1 MDQDFEQNL
10 FLDNQKET
18 TASLAEHVLYGE
30 VEKVLYCSPDESYSV
45 IRVRDHQGIDHIVV
59 GLLPGAS
66 QGEVVEVH
74 GKWEYHKEHGRQLR
88 AVSCTFSLPVTEQGI
103 VRYLSS
109 GVIKGVGKKYA
120 EQIVGTFGLETLHV
134 LDNASQ
140 RLKEVPGLGQKR
152 ISQIKKAWKESS
164 SKRNLQIFMAGLGI
178 TPAFFARIYAQY
190 GDQCSQ
196 IIQQDP
202 YRLCFDVKGIGFLL
216 ADKIAAKQGIEKT
229 NPKRLLA
236 GIKHCLEQARGSG
249 HVCMPCDAFADQ
261 TAALL
266 DVSFEEIQQMIHL
279 AEQQGILMK
288 GKAPDD
294 SVYLYEPRMLQMEN
308 ELPRLLVGLIR
319 AGKHA
324 GLKLPQQVGSKT
336 VNFSDEQIA
345 AVKQACSSAVSI
357 LTGGPGVGKTT
368 VISEIVR
375 RAKIA
380 NLRFVLAAPT
390 GRAAKRMQETT
401 GEYAQT
407 IHRLLKWDPAK
418 GRFVYDK
425 NNRLSQQLFII
436 DEVSMLDLPL
446 ASALFRAIPPG
457 ACVVL
462 VGDPD
467 QLPSVGP
474 GNVLNDL
481 IDSEICPVSRLTKI
495 FRQGEGSGIIRAA
508 HAVNGGSLP
517 ELPET
522 TGELSDFYWIQKD
535 DAEETAY
542 LIERL
547 VMERIPKRFQ
557 MDPHKDIQVLCP
569 MNRGGA
575 GTVAINERLQKL
587 LNPEN
592 KMMFRRGDRLFKRGD
607 RIMQTCNNYDKGI
620 FNGDLGR
627 IESMDLAA
635 ESFMVNFDNTL
646 VEYSFDEADQLVL
659 AYAITVHKSQGS
671 EFPVV
676 VMPLLGQ
683 HYKMLQRNLLYTGMT
698 RAKRLMVLV
707 GSKKAVS
714 MAVRNSVREPRY
726 SLLYEK
732 LK

>member
-1 MDQDFEQNL
+1 MNQDFEQTL
-10 FLDNQKET
+10 FLENSNENT
-18 TASLAEHVLYGE
+18 VSLTEHVLQGE
-30 VEKVLYCSPDESYSV
+30 VEKVLYCSPDESYRV
-45 IRVRDHQGIDHIVV
+45 IRVRDYQGVDHIVV

-66 QGEVVEVH
+66 QGEVVEVY

-88 AVSCTFSLPVTEQGI
+88 AVSCRFSLPVTEQGI
-103 VRYLSS
+103 IRYLSS

-120 EQIVGTFGLETLHV
+120 AQIVETFGLETLHI
-134 LDNASQ
+134 LDHASQ
-140 RLKEVPGLGQKR
+140 RLKEVPGLGAKR

-164 SKRNLQIFMAGLGI
+164 DKRNLQIFMAGLGI

-190 GDQCSQ
+190 GDQCAE
-196 IIQQDP
+196 IIKQDP

-216 ADKIAAKQGIEKT
+216 ADKIAAGQGIEK
-229 NPKRLLA
+229 NHPKRILS
-236 GIKHCLEQARGSG
+236 GIKHSLEQARGAG
-249 HVCMPCDAFADQ
+249 HVCVPCDAFADQ
-261 TAALL
+261 AAALL
-266 DVSFEEIQQMIHL
+266 EVSFEEVQQAVSA
-279 AEQQGILMK
+279 AEQEGILMK
-288 GKAPDD
+288 GMAPDQ

-308 ELPRLLVGLIR
+308 EFPRLLSALIR
-319 AGKHA
+319 CKKHA
-324 GLKLPQQVGSKT
+324 GLRLPRQLSDKK
-336 VNFSDEQIA
+336 VNFSDEQLS
-345 AVKQACSSAVSI
+345 AVKSACSSPLSI

-368 VISEIVR
+368 VIAEIVQ
-375 RAKIA
+375 RAKKA
-380 NLRFVLAAPT
+380 GLRFILAAPT

-401 GEYAQT
+401 GETAQT

-425 NNRLSQQLFII
+425 NNRLSQHLFIV
-436 DEVSMLDLPL
+436 DEASMLDLPL
-446 ASALFRAIPPG
+446 AVALFRAIPPG
-457 ACVVL
+457 ACVIL

-481 IDSEICPVSRLTKI
+481 IDSGICPVSRLTRI

-508 HAVNGGSLP
+508 HAVNGGTLP
-517 ELPET
+517 ELPVS
-522 TGELSDFYWIQKD
+522 GVLSDFYWIEKD
-535 DAEETAY
+535 AAEEVAD

-547 VMERIPKRFQ
+547 VLKRIPDRFR
-557 MDPHKDIQVLCP
+557 MDPQKDIQVLCP
-569 MNRGGA
+569 MNRGAA
-575 GTVAINERLQKL
+575 GTLALNERLQKL

-592 KMMFRRGDRLFKRGD
+592 RQIFRRGERLYKRGD
-607 RIMQTCNNYDKGI
+607 RVMQISNNYDKGV

-627 IESMDLAA
+627 IETMDLAA
-635 ESFMVNFDNTL
+635 ESFEVNFEGNL
-646 VEYSFDEADQLVL
+646 VEYSFDEAEQLVL

-698 RAKRLMVLV
+698 RAKRLMILV

-714 MAVRNSVREPRY
+714 MAVQNTVREPRY